1 MTHFCKSL
9 CEDSNYNSLLC
20 ICLLLEGSQLEMLVG
35 VGVTL
40 SIMVSIDCHRPYLV
54 LDATIGCRDFV
65 AVQRVWYCQIEGIYV
80 Q

>member
-1 MTHFCKSL
+1 
-9 CEDSNYNSLLC
+9 
-20 ICLLLEGSQLEMLVG
+20 MLVG